1 MTGVHIPYGVYW
13 STPFARWQGSLS
25 RLHSLRLAAWN
36 AARELARRGIDPAG
50 LDAAVLGYSVPQQGA
65 FYGLP
70 WVAGMMGAPH
80 LAGPVVAQACAT
92 SVRGMATA
100 AADIMLGQA
109 STALVLMADRVSNGP
124 QLYHPDPAG
133 PGGSGVH
140 ENWVLDNFSKDPW
153 SGLAMLQTGERVARR
168 HGISTAEQNAV
179 TLRRYEQYAQACAD
193 ERAFQRRYMTL
204 PFELPDAAFAK
215 TVGTLQGD
223 EGIHA
228 TTAEGLARLTPVLPD
243 GSITYGGQT
252 HPADGNAG
260 MLMTTAARAREL
272 SRRPEI
278 GVEVLA
284 FGQSRT
290 ETGYMPQAPI
300 EAARRALDRAGLKPA
315 DLHAVKTHNP
325 FVVSDIALARATGL
339 DVMEMNNYGC
349 SLVWGHP
356 QAPTGLRSVIEL
368 IEELA
373 QRGGGLGLFTGCA
386 AGDSAMAVAL
396 RVDAAGGRP

>member
-1 MTGVHIPYGVYW
+1 
-13 STPFARWQGSLS
+13 
-25 RLHSLRLAAWN
+25 
-36 AARELARRGIDPAG
+36 
-50 LDAAVLGYSVPQQGA
+50 
-65 FYGLP
+65 
-70 WVAGMMGAPH
+70 
-80 LAGPVVAQACAT
+80 
-92 SVRGMATA
+92 MATA

-204 PFELPDAAFAK
+204 PFELPDAVFAK
-215 TVGTLQGD
+215 TVGALQGD

-315 DLHAVKTHNP
+315 ELHAVKTHNP

-368 IEELA
+368 IEELT

-386 AGDSAMAVAL
+386 AGAMAVTL